1 MLILRRGGT
10 FSKVLNS
17 VGMKTVCVLGARVRH
32 QGIPCHLRC
41 CSLGS
46 SISCHRPLQWG
57 YVCNKQL
64 LCNYLLLLWL
74 LWFMHWNGIIWGGL
88 GDWAGMRTSRLRLK
102 PAKTEITR
110 EVQQA
115 GGGGEDRKDK
125 PVSALPP
132 NSAALYTQI
141 KFEAQRSCYRRS

>member
-1 MLILRRGGT
+1 MTQRGALSCLMLSDQVYQNKLLYSEKMLCKWGLWRRKAWKSDPYVLCRSCPRHREVWAAVGVKDNANFKKGGT

-74 LWFMHWNGIIWGGL
+74 LWFMHWNGIIWG
-88 GDWAGMRTSRLRLK
+88 
-102 PAKTEITR
+102 
-110 EVQQA
+110 V
-115 GGGGEDRKDK
+115 
-125 PVSALPP
+125 
-132 NSAALYTQI
+132 
-141 KFEAQRSCYRRS
+141 